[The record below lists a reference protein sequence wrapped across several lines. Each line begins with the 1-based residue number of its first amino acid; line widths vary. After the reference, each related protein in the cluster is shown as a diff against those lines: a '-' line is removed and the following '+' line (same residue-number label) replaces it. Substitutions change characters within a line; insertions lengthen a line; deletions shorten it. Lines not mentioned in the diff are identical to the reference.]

1 MFVRDTYNSFDA
13 MPITMNVNDVMK
25 ALNIG
30 RETAYKLLRS
40 KDFPSFKLA
49 GKYLVNKE
57 SLLEWQKSLGK

>member
-1 MFVRDTYNSFDA
+1 MFTRETYSNFSDL
-13 MPITMNVNDVMK
+13 PLTMNVNDVMK

-40 KDFPSFKLA
+40 KDFPSFKLG

-57 SLLEWQKSLGK
+57 SLFEWQKALQK